1 MVIPCGLPVGCLD
14 RLSTKKDASNN
25 NKMIQAKLKLEI
37 IIGYLIWVFFLVLIV
52 YIVHDGWQKKNVM
65 ERLEAHWQGERQ
77 KTNRAFLC
85 LLDLASTGELIAGWT
100 EDDYAAY
107 RKKQVATITLL
118 QNLKAEQEDSL
129 QRTCIDSVCSLLAE
143 KEKQMAALLQ
153 LLENMPNAG
162 EIIHR
167 KIPATVSQ
175 SKKNVSGQKE
185 TPAIQ
190 TGEKKKKSFW
200 DIFRKQEKKSA
211 YALQREGAQ
220 KEPVPATNS
229 GTRRVGVKSSAL
241 LYSIE
246 KEIDNAT
253 LHYEE
258 ILSAKMDSLRLGN
271 RILNEHINLLVQNF
285 DRKERESFCR
295 EICWQQE
302 TRTHTFRQI
311 TGIGIGAFVLVILLY
326 MVIHRN
332 VNRQY
337 RYRKELEKTN
347 GKNVEL
353 LTTRKNMML
362 SIAHDLRAPLATI
375 KGCAELIPGEEEKS
389 RKDEYAENILHSSD
403 YMVGLVNTLI
413 EFYLLDTG
421 RNKPNLSIFRLETL
435 FNEITQNYGSLAQKR
450 KLRLTN
456 DLSGLDVVI
465 SGDRSRLQQILNN
478 LLSNAVKFTRQGE
491 IRLQAEYRNKELHFS
506 VQDTGTGMTEEEKG
520 RIFAAFERLDNARN
534 LPGFGLG
541 LAIASRLVSEMQG
554 TLTVKSKPGEGSTF
568 AVFLPFP
575 EADESTRIDETR
587 AATDYHLDGINVL
600 VIDDDRIQLNVTREM
615 LHRNGVR
622 CDCCQ
627 TGSELVARLRSQRY
641 DLLLTD
647 IQMPEMNGYGILEL
661 LRTSNMENAKTIPVI
676 AVTALVGDDNEY
688 LSGGFSGCIHK
699 PFSMEELI
707 NAVTQVIGEKDKKEY
722 KPDFSLILSGE
733 DNREEMLDLFIEE
746 SRKELLALTDAL
758 DRQDREALISMLHKK
773 LPLWETVRL
782 DFPLS
787 HLRELVTSHTA
798 EWTDEQYIKIRD
810 IIRAVAKLIAYAEKI
825 REENL

>member
-1 MVIPCGLPVGCLD
+1 MV
-14 RLSTKKDASNN
+14 
-25 NKMIQAKLKLEI
+25 QARLKLEI
-37 IIGYLIWVFFLVLIV
+37 LAGYLVLVSFFVFIIYLV
-52 YIVHDGWQKKNVM
+52 HEERGKKSAM
-65 ERLEAHWQGERQ
+65 ERQEAHWQGERQ
-77 KTNRAFLC
+77 QTNRAFLC

-107 RKKQVATITLL
+107 RKKQVATVTLL

-143 KEKQMAALLQ
+143 KEKQMATLLL

-167 KIPATVSQ
+167 KIPAAVSQ
-175 SKKNVSGQKE
+175 SKKNVSGQQE
-185 TPAIQ
+185 VPVIQ
-190 TGEKKKKSFW
+190 TGEKKKKNFW
-200 DIFRKQEKKSA
+200 GIFRKQEKKSA
-211 YALQREGAQ
+211 YALQREEAR
-220 KEPVPATNS
+220 KEPVPAATSS
-229 GTRRVGVKSSAL
+229 GTRRAGVKSSAL

-246 KEIDNAT
+246 KEIDSAT
-253 LHYEE
+253 LRYEE
-258 ILSAKMDSLRLGN
+258 ILSAKMDSLRRGN

-295 EICWQQE
+295 EIRWQQE
-302 TRTHTFRQI
+302 TRTHTFRLI
-311 TGIGIGAFVLVILLY
+311 AGTSIGAFMLVILLY
-326 MVIHRN
+326 MVIHRD

-347 GKNVEL
+347 AKNVEL

-362 SIAHDLRAPLATI
+362 SIAHDLRAPLSTI
-375 KGCAELIPGEEEKS
+375 KGCAELIPGEEENS

-435 FNEITQNYGSLAQKR
+435 FNEITRNYGSLAQKR
-450 KLRLTN
+450 KLRLTT
-456 DLSGLDVVI
+456 DLSGLDAVV
-465 SGDRSRLQQILNN
+465 SGDPSRLQQILNN
-478 LLSNAVKFTRQGE
+478 LLSNAIKFTRQGE
-491 IRLQAEYRNKELHFS
+491 IRLQAEYRNKELRFS
-506 VQDTGTGMTEEEKG
+506 VQDTGTGMTEEEKD

-541 LAIASRLVSEMQG
+541 LAIASRLVADMQG

-587 AATDYHLDGINVL
+587 VATDYHLDGINVL
-600 VIDDDRIQLNVTREM
+600 VIDDDRMQLNVTKEM

-627 TGSELVARLRSQRY
+627 TDSELVARLRSQRY

-676 AVTALVGDDNEY
+676 AVTARVDDDNEY

-707 NAVTQVIGEKDKKEY
+707 NAVAQVIGEKDKKEY
-722 KPDFSLILSGE
+722 EPDFSLILSGE

-758 DRQDREALISMLHKK
+758 DRQDREALISILHKK

-787 HLRELVTSHTA
+787 HLRELATGHAA
-798 EWTDEQYIKIRD
+798 EWTDEQYLKIRD
-810 IIRAVAKLIAYAEKI
+810 IIRAVEKLIAYAEKI

>member
-1 MVIPCGLPVGCLD
+1 
-14 RLSTKKDASNN
+14 
-25 NKMIQAKLKLEI
+25 MIQAKLKLEI
-37 IIGYLIWVFFLVLIV
+37 IIGYLIWVFFLALIV
-52 YIVHDGWQKKNVM
+52 YIVHDGWQKKSVM

-77 KTNRAFLC
+77 QTNRAFLC

-107 RKKQVATITLL
+107 RKKQVATVTLL

-143 KEKQMAALLQ
+143 KEKQMATLLQ
-153 LLENMPNAG
+153 LLENMPDAG

-167 KIPATVSQ
+167 KIPAAVSQ
-175 SKKNVSGQKE
+175 SKKNVSGLKE
-185 TPAIQ
+185 AAVVPAD
-190 TGEKKKKSFW
+190 EKKKKSFW
-200 DIFRKQEKKSA
+200 GIFRKQEKKSA
-211 YALQREGAQ
+211 YALQREEAR
-220 KEPVPATNS
+220 KEPVPATTSS
-229 GTRRVGVKSSAL
+229 GTRRAGVKSSAL

-246 KEIDNAT
+246 KEIDSAT

-258 ILSAKMDSLRLGN
+258 ILSAKMDSLRRGN

-295 EICWQQE
+295 EIRWQQE
-302 TRTHTFRQI
+302 TRTHTFRLI
-311 TGIGIGAFVLVILLY
+311 AGTSIGAFMLVILLY
-326 MVIHRN
+326 MVIHRD

-347 GKNVEL
+347 AKNVEL

-362 SIAHDLRAPLATI
+362 SIAHDLRAPLSTI
-375 KGCAELIPGEEEKS
+375 KGCAELIPGEEENS

-435 FNEITQNYGSLAQKR
+435 FNEITRNYGSLAQKR
-450 KLRLTN
+450 KLRLTI
-456 DLSGLDVVI
+456 DFSGLDAVV
-465 SGDRSRLQQILNN
+465 SGDPSRLQQILNN
-478 LLSNAVKFTRQGE
+478 LLSNAIKFTRQGE
-491 IRLQAEYRNKELHFS
+491 IRLQAEYRNKELRFS
-506 VQDTGTGMTEEEKG
+506 VQDTGTGMTEEEKD

-541 LAIASRLVSEMQG
+541 LAIVSRLVSDMQG

-587 AATDYHLDGINVL
+587 VATDYHLDGINVL
-600 VIDDDRIQLNVTREM
+600 VIDDDRMQLNVTKEM

-627 TGSELVARLRSQRY
+627 TDSELVARLRSQRY

-676 AVTALVGDDNEY
+676 AVTARVDDDNEY

-707 NAVTQVIGEKDKKEY
+707 NAVAQVIGEKDKKEY
-722 KPDFSLILSGE
+722 EPDFSLILSGE

-758 DRQDREALISMLHKK
+758 DRQDREALISILHKK

-787 HLRELVTSHTA
+787 HLRELATGHAA
-798 EWTDEQYIKIRD
+798 EWTDEQYMKIRD
-810 IIRAVAKLIAYAEKI
+810 IIRAVEKLIAYAEKI